1 MARGSEKGNISIFLV
16 LTEIAVFLF
25 LLFITAKLMIGG
37 IGVNNKYKNPVV
49 SSIVE
54 EGTVFDTNK
63 KVLSMQVPVYSVFL
77 DKSKLSKVQTE
88 TALSV
93 LRPYLKKSANEYKVF
108 SDNIIQ
114 DNTNNYI
121 LLSEDFDASGIIPL
135 REELAQNNL
144 SNGVIFEKSRKR
156 VYPFGA
162 YAADIIREAESVL
175 SDYIKPVPLYN
186 TDITY
191 GADIYLSVDIDVQYL
206 LETALRKAMNSL
218 SSAFSSGAIVEAN
231 TGKIRAAA
239 TLGSDSSTLENNS
252 STLGNDSSAKD
263 GLNGKS
269 DIKSAITSSVASR
282 ETHIIDRIF
291 DKNTNESLSISLKTA
306 EQAGFKTDDEETMKL
321 YTTPETGLLASVPS
335 LESPTYY
342 ILLGIDLTNSPVKN
356 GSSVLYTAAEEIQAG
371 LYAQGKL

>member
-1 MARGSEKGNISIFLV
+1 MARGSEKGNISLFLV
-16 LTEIAVFLF
+16 LTEVAVFLF

-108 SDNIIQ
+108 SENIIQ

-239 TLGSDSSTLENNS
+239 TLGSDSSTLEN
-252 STLGNDSSAKD
+252 DSSAKD

-306 EQAGFKTDDEETMKL
+306 EQVGFKTNDEETMKL
-321 YTTPETGLLASVPS
+321 YTTPETGLVASVPS
-335 LESPTYY
+335 LESPIYY

-356 GSSVLYTAAEEIQAG
+356 GSSVLYTAAEEIQTG